1 MAAIAKTVSPMIAE
15 DIAAAKAAGV
25 EEVPPMPVG
34 NPLKLKKAAAELF
47 AEESLEP
54 TDISFLQVAI
64 GKLLSLAVKT
74 RKVPTEETETYTGKD
89 GTEKTRKV
97 KTEMKVVQLTLDYDE
112 FFAAVTD
119 APSDYRITDASI
131 PTGGIASRVVLPKK
145 QAVKKAKKAASPK
158 AAAATPAKAASAAAA
173 PDAPKKAKKA
183 ASPKAKAP
191 KAPAMPVL
199 TEEQLATLLKEQPPL
214 APKAQVRTMKKYLE
228 ALGVEEKDFKQAR
241 ADWVAYRADHEPAA
255 PAALLDDAK
264 LEHLRVLNIGPKPQ
278 VRNPKLVEALK
289 SWGIA
294 EADYKKATMEY
305 KAWAK
310 ENGVESAKGSKTS
323 SPKVTPAVAP
333 AAPAAIRTPTAANP
347 FEGSDDEEE
356 DDGTPMSE
364 AGMDE
369 AHDTALEAI
378 GDAEDL
384 DAFA

>member
-34 NPLKLKKAAAELF
+34 NPLKLKKAATELF
-47 AEESLEP
+47 AEEGLEP

-74 RKVPTEETETYTGKD
+74 RKVPTKETETYTGKD

-97 KTEMKVVQLTLDYDE
+97 KVEAKVIQLTLDYDE

-131 PTGGIASRVVLPKK
+131 PTDGIASRVVLPK
-145 QAVKKAKKAASPK
+145 AKKAKAAKAAKAAAPAPTTPAKKAAS
-158 AAAATPAKAASAAAA
+158 T
-173 PDAPKKAKKA
+173 PDAPKKAKA
-183 ASPKAKAP
+183 AKPKAPKAP

-199 TEEQLATLLKEQPPL
+199 TEEQLASLLKEQPPL

-264 LEHLRVLNIGPKPQ
+264 LEHLRVLDIGPKPQ

-323 SPKVTPAVAP
+323 SPKVKPAAAP
-333 AAPAAIRTPTAANP
+333 AAPAAIRTPTATNP

-364 AGMDE
+364 AGMEDE

-378 GDAEDL
+378 GDAADL

>member
-1 MAAIAKTVSPMIAE
+1 MIAE

-54 TDISFLQVAI
+54 TDISFLQVAV

-74 RKVPTEETETYTGKD
+74 RKVPTKETETYTGKD

-145 QAVKKAKKAASPK
+145 QAAKKAKKAASPK

-173 PDAPKKAKKA
+173 PDAPKKVKKA
-183 ASPKAKAP
+183 ASPKAKVP

-199 TEEQLATLLKEQPPL
+199 TEEQLATLLKAQPPL
-214 APKAQVRTMKKYLE
+214 AKKAQEKTLKKRLKE
-228 ALGVEEKDFKQAR
+228 LGVEVEEKDFKQAR

-310 ENGVESAKGSKTS
+310 ENDVESAKA
-323 SPKVTPAVAP
+323 SPKAKPAAAP
-333 AAPAAIRTPTAANP
+333 AAPAAIRTPVAATEEDN
-347 FEGSDDEEE
+347 EEEEE

-364 AGMDE
+364 AGMEDE

-378 GDAEDL
+378 GDAEDIG
-384 DAFA
+384 AFE